1 MGASRRARETLL
13 PVDCLRAGRRL
24 VGESAAGDSGCEL
37 VAAITALFMAR
48 IFSATIESGTPA
60 KIIETA
66 AARIAQRPAILITRS
81 GSRSAQPE
89 MQRAV
94 VGSPESLIRRAASV
108 NVRSCFCDISL
119 LVLSIER
126 AARVSMH
133 KLRVVG
139 FVASSYPPDV

>member
-1 MGASRRARETLL
+1 MAAYRRARETLL
-13 PVDCLRAGRRL
+13 PVDCLRVGRRL
-24 VGESAAGDSGCEL
+24 AGESADDDSGCEF
-37 VAAITALFMAR
+37 VAASAAFFTAR
-48 IFSATIESGTPA
+48 IDAATSGRATPF
-60 KIIETA
+60 KIISSASE
-66 AARIAQRPAILITRS
+66 RIAQRPPIFVTRS

-139 FVASSYPPDV
+139 FVASSYPPNV